1 MEASKSGPGGIRT
14 GAAASEHVLG
24 IPTSHGPTPRRAGR
38 TPHRVGVSR
47 SPAESPRQPGKAFGD
62 VRAGTGV
69 RRRLDTVSWI
79 VTHTKTK
86 ESELPGD
93 RGCGVGRPTPGAGG
107 HHPVLSR
114 SRGRSLH
121 FLFLAGKRGP
131 LRGSAPPGASS
142 WVRLTEYRWAG
153 CTEAAFLLLK
163 CVRDGPSSLSR
174 RPQTP
179 AGSHLRSHPRWG
191 GGTGSSVIFVFCY

>member
-14 GAAASEHVLG
+14 GATASEHVLG
-24 IPTSHGPTPRRAGR
+24 IPTSHGPTPQRAGR

-69 RRRLDTVSWI
+69 WRRLGTVSWI

-93 RGCGVGRPTPGAGG
+93 RGCGVGRPTPRGWGSSS
-107 HHPVLSR
+107 HPQPVTRKKSALPLPRWETRSTEGLGSSRGQFVGPPHRVPMGRLHR
-114 SRGRSLH
+114 SRLPPAEVCPRRAIQSLQ
-121 FLFLAGKRGP
+121 
-131 LRGSAPPGASS
+131 
-142 WVRLTEYRWAG
+142 E
-153 CTEAAFLLLK
+153 
-163 CVRDGPSSLSR
+163 
-174 RPQTP
+174 PQTP
-179 AGSHLRSHPRWG
+179 AGSHLRSHHGWG
-191 GGTGSSVIFVFCY
+191 GGGRALP